1 MFCPELMHQDEIF
14 LLKPSCSGLEIPIF
28 ISFFSIFLNF
38 SCVFPNFCRCSVNFP
53 TSSVNLSSFSLQEA
67 FSVAFH
73 PSGFHL
79 IVGFADKVR
88 LMNLLM
94 EDFRTYKEIPIKAG
108 GLYPGLFRHG
118 CTMDTSMDPI
128 PWIPYHGLS

>member
-1 MFCPELMHQDEIF
+1 
-14 LLKPSCSGLEIPIF
+14 
-28 ISFFSIFLNF
+28 
-38 SCVFPNFCRCSVNFP
+38 
-53 TSSVNLSSFSLQEA
+53 
-67 FSVAFH
+67 VAFH

-108 GLYPGLFRHG
+108 A
-118 CTMDTSMDPI
+118 SMDPM
-128 PWIPYHGLS
+128 GLAEFFGDGDGEIQKD

>member
-1 MFCPELMHQDEIF
+1 M
-14 LLKPSCSGLEIPIF
+14 
-28 ISFFSIFLNF
+28 
-38 SCVFPNFCRCSVNFP
+38 
-53 TSSVNLSSFSLQEA
+53 
-67 FSVAFH
+67 AFH

-108 GLYPGLFRHG
+108 A
-118 CTMDTSMDPI
+118 MDPM
-128 PWIPYHGLS
+128 GLAEFFGGDGDKKTLKSRGLESFNLC

>member
-1 MFCPELMHQDEIF
+1 MFCPELMHQDGIF
-14 LLKPSCSGLEIPIF
+14 LLKPSCLGLEIPIF
-28 ISFFSIFLNF
+28 ISFFSISLNF

-53 TSSVNLSSFSLQEA
+53 TCSVDLSSFSLQEA

-108 GLYPGLFRHG
+108 AVVPRI
-118 CTMDTSMDPI
+118 PPWI
-128 PWIPYHGLS
+128 PPWIPYHGSHGLS